1 MVCTGNI
8 CRSPIAQVLFESH
21 LDNNKDVV
29 VNSAGLAALVGQ
41 PAAPMSQELMQERG
55 LDLSK
60 HRAQQLTPE
69 LITQSD
75 LILVMEAGQQKAVE
89 SMMPSA
95 RGRVYRI
102 GKWGEFDVPDPYQGP
117 REKYELALNLIEQG
131 LRQWNEKIWGAEN

>member
-1 MVCTGNI
+1 
-8 CRSPIAQVLFESH
+8 
-21 LDNNKDVV
+21 
-29 VNSAGLAALVGQ
+29 
-41 PAAPMSQELMQERG
+41 MSQELMQERG

-75 LILVMEAGQQKAVE
+75 LILVMEAVQQKAVE

-102 GKWGEFDVPDPYQGP
+102 GKWGEFDVPDPYRAP
-117 REKYELALNLIEQG
+117 KEKYQLALQLIEQG
-131 LRQWNEKIWGAEN
+131 LKQWNEKIWGAEN